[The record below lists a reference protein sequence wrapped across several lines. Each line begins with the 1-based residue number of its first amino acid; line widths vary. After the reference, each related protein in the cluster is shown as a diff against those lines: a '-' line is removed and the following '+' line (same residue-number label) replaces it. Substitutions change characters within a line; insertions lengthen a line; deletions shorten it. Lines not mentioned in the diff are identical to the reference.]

1 MSEPHE
7 EPKLS
12 ISGDPGIID
21 VPMPEV
27 ARMRVAVWRHQ
38 LEGLR
43 NTCRGIKRRARALPF
58 QMTAGWSALTAA
70 AYSAVGWFVSRN
82 SEPKP
87 QHNVFLM
94 YQFGV
99 LLGGLTALFLLAWG
113 YSRRRDF
120 KDDIDELVEE
130 IHRIDYASKVL
141 PE

>member
-1 MSEPHE
+1 
-7 EPKLS
+7 
-12 ISGDPGIID
+12 
-21 VPMPEV
+21 
-27 ARMRVAVWRHQ
+27 
-38 LEGLR
+38 
-43 NTCRGIKRRARALPF
+43 
-58 QMTAGWSALTAA
+58 
-70 AYSAVGWFVSRN
+70 
-82 SEPKP
+82 
-87 QHNVFLM
+87 M